1 MSSIRNRG
9 RKVPKAVVDA
19 ILSMNGSARDVAEA
33 TGVGRTTVCRI
44 RRGDFNFGP
53 LPERPRRGEI
63 KRPHPRHNGIKPPA
77 KALRRLSDSQ
87 RSAVTAALGKGGA
100 LSAVLRLVGVDQIAN
115 AVLMSDVVETSADHT
130 DHVITVRVFKPAP

>member
-9 RKVPKAVVDA
+9 RKISKAVVDA

-53 LPERPRRGEI
+53 LPPR
-63 KRPHPRHNGIKPPA
+63 PRHNGIKPPA

-115 AVLMSDVVETSADHT
+115 AVLVADVVETSADYT